1 MRKEIYDISQYP
13 FRQLIEDALGHKDLE
28 QLHTYYDYEPFT
40 MENNS
45 DTVPH
50 NNFYSKIR
58 SGWTDFEVLY
68 DKFVKE
74 VVAPI
79 YGSEEFIYQ
88 SLPTFR
94 VHLVGNWVV
103 PEFHCD
109 SQLGYNHPD
118 GEINFQVA
126 ITDIYGTNATWCES
140 VPGLGDYAPIQMS
153 EGQFAIFY
161 GNKCRHGNMINDT
174 PHTRVSFDFR
184 ILPLD
189 KYTPDMSKASGTR
202 NMRFI
207 VGEYY
212 KELK

>member
-1 MRKEIYDISQYP
+1 MRSESYNVVEYP
-13 FRQLIEDALGHKDLE
+13 FRILIEEALGHEELE
-28 QLHTYYDYEPFT
+28 QLHTHYVYEPFT

-45 DTVPH
+45 DTELH
-50 NNFYSKIR
+50 NRFYGKVR
-58 SGWTDFEVLY
+58 SGWTDFETLY
-68 DKFVKE
+68 DQFVE
-74 VVAPI
+74 EIVAPI
-79 YGSEEFIYQ
+79 LGHRNFIYQ

-103 PEFHCD
+103 PDFHSD
-109 SQLGYNHPD
+109 SQPGFNHPD

-126 ITDIYGTNATWCES
+126 VTNMYGTNATWCES
-140 VPGLGDYAPIQMS
+140 VPGLGDYNPMEIDAN
-153 EGQFAIFY
+153 QFTIFN

-202 NMRFI
+202 RMRFI

>member
-1 MRKEIYDISQYP
+1 MNLNRYNTRTYP
-13 FRQLIEDALGHKDLE
+13 FRTLIEEAVGHKDLE
-28 QLHTYYDYEPFT
+28 LLHTHYDYAPFT

-50 NNFYSKIR
+50 NNFYNKIR
-58 SGWTDFEVLY
+58 EGWTDFEALY
-68 DKFVKE
+68 DKFVEE
-74 VVAPI
+74 VVTTV
-79 YGSEEFIYQ
+79 YGSRDFVYQ

-94 VHLVGNWVV
+94 IHLVENWVV

-109 SQLGYNHPD
+109 SQPGYNHPE

-126 ITDIYGTNATWCES
+126 VTSIYGTNATWCES
-140 VPGLGDYAPIQMS
+140 VPGLGDYSPINLS
-153 EGQFAIFY
+153 PDQFAIFY
-161 GNKCRHGNMINDT
+161 GNKCRHGNMINKT

-189 KYTPDMSKASGTR
+189 KYTPDMSMSSGTR
-202 NMRFI
+202 KMRFI